1 MIRILRTPTLGVVA
15 LLGVTAIAAA
25 AVSANRPPKFLPGSV
40 TVTWNN
46 DYDII
51 YGVPKIT
58 AQTAKIKLARGATD
72 PDGHRLTYRW
82 TATNGKISGRG
93 LRATWVRVV
102 PAPDQIKPGVVTVTA
117 LDGHGGRAQ
126 RKIVFK

>member
-1 MIRILRTPTLGVVA
+1 M
-15 LLGVTAIAAA
+15 
-25 AVSANRPPKFLPGSV
+25 

-51 YGVPKIT
+51 YGAPKIV
-58 AQTAKIKLARGATD
+58 AQTARIKLARGAKD
-72 PDGHRLTYRW
+72 PDGDRVRYRW
-82 TATNGKISGRG
+82 TATNGKITGSG

-117 LDGHGGRAQ
+117 LDGKGGKAQ
-126 RKIVFK
+126 RKLVFD